1 MSALDL
7 AARLAGVPQQTI
19 DDVYAAA
26 PHTAKLLQTFK
37 DHEDLIVQ
45 GKALLDK
52 FSPVIAEAM
61 PLITQAQA
69 FYAKVSP
76 LIGPILKEIDAIMPA
91 TQDVLAFVQKQQ
103 ASAAKPFVSGEM
115 TNIIDAGAASQG

>member
-1 MSALDL
+1 MSAIDF

-19 DDVYAAA
+19 DEVNAAV

-52 FSPVIAEAM
+52 FGPVIAEAM
-61 PLITQAQA
+61 PLIVQAQA

-76 LIGPILKEIDAIMPA
+76 LIAPALKEIDAITPA
-91 TQDVLAFVQKQQ
+91 AKDVLAFIKSQQ
-103 ASAAKPFVSGEM
+103 P
-115 TNIIDAGAASQG
+115 DPSQPAPGSQF

>member
-1 MSALDL
+1 MSAIDF

-19 DDVYAAA
+19 DEVNAAA
-26 PHTAKLLQTFK
+26 PHTARLLQTFK

-52 FSPVIAEAM
+52 FGPVIAEAM
-61 PLITQAQA
+61 PLIAQAQA

-76 LIGPILKEIDAIMPA
+76 LIGPALKEIDAITPA
-91 TQDVLAFVQKQQ
+91 VKDVLAFIKSQQ
-103 ASAAKPFVSGEM
+103 P
-115 TNIIDAGAASQG
+115 DPSQPAPGSQF